1 LAQEI
6 LDIAAKFNRQKNFSN
21 ICYWGFC
28 DKSSIFG
35 TPTDS
40 DIVKLF
46 HEQNIPTMDS
56 GSVTGMNGLIIG
68 ITKLDGIKGICLLGE
83 TSRYDID
90 AKHQSPF

>member
-1 LAQEI
+1 LVQEI

>member
-1 LAQEI
+1 
-6 LDIAAKFNRQKNFSN
+6 
-21 ICYWGFC
+21 
-28 DKSSIFG
+28 
-35 TPTDS
+35 
-40 DIVKLF
+40 VKLF

-90 AKHQSPF
+90 EKHQSPF